1 MKIPF
6 DQWKAEYEPRIYLE
20 MECDDHAECEC
31 EFLYTYEL
39 GELSYYLEM
48 AEDDKESGGEDAR
61 DNLALAISENRVW
74 TWEVGRIINGVVSER
89 SDLLITTK
97 AWTENT
103 EVI

>member
-39 GELSYYLEM
+39 SELSDYLEM

-74 TWEVGRIINGVVSER
+74 TWDNAGIRSGIDNER
-89 SDLLITTK
+89 SELLVTK
-97 AWTENT
+97 KPWTE
-103 EVI
+103 EMEII